1 MRIKRCSFISYC
13 LLVLLLLCSFL
24 PQAYAGELSDNQAV
38 LTQYMKTFQMEGF
51 HIELVM
57 VNKKFLDTVMKNT
70 NSVAASLLNYDTK
83 TGVVWILRRSEYG
96 PQLFKQFGMNPQD
109 DEWVIVE
116 QRNSVV
122 HELLHM
128 VWKYCDNEEVCVSF
142 LAEAII
148 PHEDTK

>member
-1 MRIKRCSFISYC
+1 MKSKLLALFLLACSFG
-13 LLVLLLLCSFL
+13 
-24 PQAYAGELSDNQAV
+24 QATELSDNQAV

-57 VNKKFLDTVMKNT
+57 VDKKFLDTVMKNS

-83 TGVVWILRRSEYG
+83 TGVVWILKRTEYG
-96 PQLFKQFGMNPQD
+96 PKLFKQFDMNPQD
-109 DEWVIVE
+109 DEWIVVE

-128 VWKYCDNEEVCVSF
+128 VWKYCANEEVCVSF